1 MSALPE
7 TARIGQREFG
17 ELSDGRRVREYTLQA
32 GGLVLRAINYGG
44 IVTSLEVPD
53 REGRLGNVVL
63 GLPTL
68 RDYEARNPHMGT
80 IVGRYANRIGGGR
93 FLLDGRTVELDRNEG
108 DNTLHGGAQGFGKR
122 WWDIEP
128 QPLGADGS
136 AALVLRYTSAD
147 GESGHPGT
155 LQVQVRYTLG
165 PGPQWRID
173 YEAKCDK
180 ATVVNLSH
188 HDYFNLRGH
197 GDVMDHRLRI
207 HASHYC
213 PVDAGLI
220 PLGLAPVEGT
230 PFDFRQGRRIGER
243 IREAHEQLVR
253 GRGYDH
259 NFAIDPTSV
268 ADEVLQPVAR
278 LADPASGRCMDIHS
292 TEPGLQFYSGNF
304 LDGTLQGSHG
314 AMLRQG
320 DGLCLET
327 QHFPDAPNR
336 PEFAS
341 TRLAA
346 GETFKSSTL
355 MRFCTFGSDEDPF
368 EKALE
373 IEEIKP

>member
-1 MSALPE
+1 MSGLPE
-7 TARIGQREFG
+7 AARIEQREFG
-17 ELSDGRRVREYTLQA
+17 ELSDGRQVREYTLRA
-32 GGLVLRAINYGG
+32 GGLVLRAINWGG
-44 IVTSLEVPD
+44 IVTALEAPD
-53 REGRLGNVVL
+53 RAGHLANVVL

-68 RDYEARNPHMGT
+68 RDYETRNPHMGT
-80 IVGRYANRIGGGR
+80 LVGRYANRIGGGR
-93 FLLDGRTVELDRNEG
+93 FMLDGRTVELDRNDG
-108 DNTLHGGAQGFGKR
+108 GNTLHGGTQGFGKQ
-122 WWDIEP
+122 WWSIEP

-136 AALVLRYTSAD
+136 AALVLRHTSAD
-147 GESGHPGT
+147 GEGGHAGT
-155 LQVQVRYTLG
+155 LRVQVRYSLG

-173 YEAKCDK
+173 YEAQGDK
-180 ATVVNLSH
+180 PTVVNLSH

-207 HASHYC
+207 AASRYC

-220 PLGLAPVEGT
+220 PLGLAPVDGT
-230 PFDFRQGRRIGER
+230 PFDFRRGARIGER
-243 IREAHEQLVR
+243 IREAHEQLLR

-259 NFAIDPTSV
+259 NFAIDANES
-268 ADEVLQPVAR
+268 ADGVLRPVAR

-304 LDGTLQGSHG
+304 LDATLQGSHG
-314 AMLRQG
+314 ALLRQG

-346 GETFKSSTL
+346 GDVFRSSTV
-355 MRFCTFGSDEDPF
+355 MRFCTFDAHEDPF
-368 EKALE
+368 EKKT
-373 IEEIKP
+373 EEIQP